1 MRTLLAAVVL
11 LLGAPFLAACGDEG
25 DTTATDP
32 GSSPGSSMPTEIP
45 AAPGTVHT
53 NGLVTVMD
61 TGDPELCLGP
71 VAESWGGGGGGGGGG
86 GAAGGGR
93 APPPVDGWDW
103 ADHHGVF
110 ERQQQVRWGQFAV
123 TGTWDGTRF
132 GYHDAI
138 PAALYDAMPGETV
151 SYPAPAVEHTAAELE
166 DIAGEVGDL
175 PGAQG
180 AYVDAGHVLVD
191 VVYDDGSLQ
200 SWADRAYGKGVVVVR
215 SALIDQ

>member
-32 GSSPGSSMPTEIP
+32 GSTPGSAMPTEIP
-45 AAPGTVHT
+45 AAPGMVHT

-61 TGDPELCLGP
+61 TGDPELCLGA
-71 VAESWGGGGGGGGGG
+71 VAESWPPQCGG
-86 GAAGGGR
+86 
-93 APPPVDGWDW
+93 PPIDGWDW

>member
-1 MRTLLAAVVL
+1 MGGGGGGGRGRAR
-11 LLGAPFLAACGDEG
+11 GGG
-25 DTTATDP
+25 
-32 GSSPGSSMPTEIP
+32 G
-45 AAPGTVHT
+45 
-53 NGLVTVMD
+53 
-61 TGDPELCLGP
+61 GP
-71 VAESWGGGGGGGGGG
+71 PPGGGGGGGGGG
-86 GAAGGGR
+86 GRGGG
-93 APPPVDGWDW
+93 PPPVDGWDW

>member
-25 DTTATDP
+25 ATTATDP

-71 VAESWGGGGGGGGGG
+71 VAESWPPQCGG
-86 GAAGGGR
+86 
-93 APPPVDGWDW
+93 PPVDGWDW

>member
-1 MRTLLAAVVL
+1 MRTLLAVVAL
-11 LLGAPFLAACGDEG
+11 LLAAPLLAACGDEG

-32 GSSPGSSMPTEIP
+32 GSSPGGSVPTEIP

-53 NGLVTVMD
+53 RGLVTVMD

-71 VAESWGGGGGGGGGG
+71 VAESWPPQCGGP
-86 GAAGGGR
+86 R
-93 APPPVDGWDW
+93 IDGWDW
-103 ADHHGVF
+103 TDHHGVF
-110 ERQQQVRWGQFAV
+110 EHQQQIRWGQFAV
-123 TGTWDGTRF
+123 TGTWDGSTF
-132 GYHDAI
+132 GYHDAVA
-138 PAALYDAMPGETV
+138 AALYDPMPTEQV
-151 SYPAPAVEHTAAELE
+151 RYPAPAVEHTPAELE
-166 DIAGEVGDL
+166 DIAVEVGDL

>member
-45 AAPGTVHT
+45 AAPGMVHT
-53 NGLVTVMD
+53 NGLGTVMD
-61 TGDPELCLGP
+61 KGDPELCLGA
-71 VAESWGGGGGGGGGG
+71 VAESWPPQCGG
-86 GAAGGGR
+86 
-93 APPPVDGWDW
+93 PPIDGWDW

>member
-71 VAESWGGGGGGGGGG
+71 VAESWPPQCGG
-86 GAAGGGR
+86 
-93 APPPVDGWDW
+93 PPVDGWDW